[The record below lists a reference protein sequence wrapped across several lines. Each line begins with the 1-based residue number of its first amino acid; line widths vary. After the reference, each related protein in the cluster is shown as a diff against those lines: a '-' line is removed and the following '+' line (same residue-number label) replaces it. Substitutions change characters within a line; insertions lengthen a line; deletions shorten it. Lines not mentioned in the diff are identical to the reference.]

1 MRKFSVISVIFVFS
15 LVLFIA
21 PAMADMAENININMI
36 VGEPI
41 DPADA
46 FDKSKMVRTFTYDGV
61 EYEDLSVVYA
71 RNNEF
76 RLEWFSDYFIP
87 KKV

>member
-1 MRKFSVISVIFVFS
+1 MSKLSVTSLILALLFLIFVIT
-15 LVLFIA
+15 LV
-21 PAMADMAENININMI
+21 MAEDINMI
-36 VGEPI
+36 LIEGKPA